1 MRTAPPS
8 PVSTPCS
15 KPPGNTSYR
24 LAAMVKMDV
33 EIDALVP
40 GIAGAS
46 GKTLKDAGSLDAG
59 ALRCPLLYP
68 HIQALP
74 PASWATLIF

>member
-1 MRTAPPS
+1 
-8 PVSTPCS
+8 
-15 KPPGNTSYR
+15 
-24 LAAMVKMDV
+24 MVKMDV

-59 ALRCPLLYP
+59 ALRCPLLYL

-74 PASWATLIF
+74 PPSWATLIF